1 MRSLNKAMLIGNL
14 AADPD
19 QKKVANGNSMVSF
32 PLATNREYES
42 GGEKKKATDFHR
54 VVIWGNLGQVA
65 KDHLTKGSAVYVEG
79 RIVNRSYEVE
89 KGDKRF
95 ITEIVVDDLNIITW
109 KDKKGVTVPE
119 LVTPGEKD

>member
-1 MRSLNKAMLIGNL
+1 MLIGNL

-19 QKKVANGNSMVSF
+19 QKNMASGKSIVSF

-42 GGEKKKATDFHR
+42 NGEKKKATDFHR
-54 VVIWGNLGQVA
+54 VVIWGKLGQVA
-65 KDHLTKGSAVYVEG
+65 KDHLVKGSAVYVEG
-79 RIVNRSYEVE
+79 RIVNRAYELE

-109 KDKKGVTVPE
+109 KDKKSSVPE
-119 LVTPGEKD
+119 LVTPGEKA